1 MTSQH
6 DSDTN
11 AVGISLTSH
20 VYGVGGV
27 SGVGCSVGGSD
38 CGSGGFV
45 MQWGCCFCG
54 GAGGGDGSNASGV
67 RLVGVSHIVVGGGG
81 YGVDGGGG
89 GAVGKCQ
96 PLQVM
101 QPLRGYDDLLY
112 TYAYH
117 KFCLTS
123 TH

>member
-1 MTSQH
+1 MGL
-6 DSDTN
+6 
-11 AVGISLTSH
+11 VL
-20 VYGVGGV
+20 
-27 SGVGCSVGGSD
+27 VGCD
-38 CGSGGFV
+38 LK
-45 MQWGCCFCG
+45 GC
-54 GAGGGDGSNASGV
+54 N
-67 RLVGVSHIVVGGGG
+67 IVVGDSGGYGYDG
-81 YGVDGGGG
+81 YGVDRGGGGKGGG